1 MRVLLKA
8 SPDWGTHLTAL
19 VIVQEGKE
27 KEEIRGDNIHK
38 AKKWQQGSGVRD
50 TVSKWLIKS
59 RKDHDK
65 ELERP

>member
-1 MRVLLKA
+1 VLLKA
-8 SPDWGTHLTAL
+8 SPDWGTRLTAL

-50 TVSKWLIKS
+50 TVSK
-59 RKDHDK
+59 
-65 ELERP
+65 